1 MKKTLF
7 FRALAPNQSDQSHFK
22 PLTQVYINGITRFHL
37 PISIMKTTL
46 LGKKIGMTQVFDEN
60 NRLIPVTVIEAG
72 PCPVTQVK
80 STEKDGYDA
89 VQIGYRPQK
98 EHRLSKAALGH
109 FKKAGVEP
117 MAELQEFRTNGDA
130 ELSVGDVLTVEKFEE
145 GQKIDVI
152 GTSKGRGFQGVVKR
166 YGFAGGPAS
175 HGSMFHR
182 RGGSYGMC
190 QWPGH
195 VIKGKKMPG
204 HMGDKQRTVQNL
216 TVVKVLADKNLILVK
231 GSIPGS
237 RGSLVTVR
245 TAVKNKKANA

>member
-1 MKKTLF
+1 MNI
-7 FRALAPNQSDQSHFK
+7 A
-22 PLTQVYINGITRFHL
+22 
-37 PISIMKTTL
+37 L
-46 LGKKIGMTQVFDEN
+46 LGKKIGMTQVFDDA

-89 VQIGYRPQK
+89 IQIGFRQQK
-98 EHRLSKAALGH
+98 EHRLTKAALGH

-117 MAELQEFRTNGDA
+117 VAELSEFRTNGETDIN
-130 ELSVGDVLTVEKFEE
+130 LGDVLTVERFEA

-152 GTSKGRGFQGVVKR
+152 ATTKGRGFQGVVKR

-204 HMGDKQRTVQNL
+204 HMGDVSRTVQNL
-216 TVVKVLADKNLILVK
+216 EVVKVIADKNLILVK

-237 RGSLVTVR
+237 RGGYVTVR
-245 TAVKNKKANA
+245 TAIKTKASKA

>member
-1 MKKTLF
+1 
-7 FRALAPNQSDQSHFK
+7 
-22 PLTQVYINGITRFHL
+22 
-37 PISIMKTTL
+37 
-46 LGKKIGMTQVFDEN
+46 MTQVFDEN
-60 NRLIPVTVIEAG
+60 NRLVPVTVVEAG

-89 VQIGYRPQK
+89 VQIGFRPQK
-98 EHRLSKAALGH
+98 EHRLSKAELGH
-109 FKKAGVEP
+109 FKKVGVEP
-117 MAELQEFRTNGDA
+117 HAELQEFRTNGDN
-130 ELSVGDVLTVEKFEE
+130 ELNAGDVLTVEKFEA
-145 GQKIDVI
+145 GQKIDII
-152 GTSKGRGFQGVVKR
+152 GKAKGRGFQGVVKR

-216 TVVKVLADKNLILVK
+216 TVVKVIPEKNLILIK
-231 GSIPGS
+231 GSVPGS
-237 RGSLVTVR
+237 RGSLLTVR
-245 TAVKNKKANA
+245 TAVKNKTLKT

>member
-1 MKKTLF
+1 MM
-7 FRALAPNQSDQSHFK
+7 PFK
-22 PLTQVYINGITRFHL
+22 LV
-37 PISIMKTTL
+37 SVSK
-46 LGKKIGMTQVFDEN
+46 
-60 NRLIPVTVIEAG
+60 
-72 PCPVTQVK
+72 K
-80 STEKDGYDA
+80 STA
-89 VQIGYRPQK
+89 FL
-98 EHRLSKAALGH
+98 RLPLDTSKKQVLSQLQNSVSSA
-109 FKKAGVEP
+109 P
-117 MAELQEFRTNGDA
+117 MVTLN
-130 ELSVGDVLTVEKFEE
+130 SISEKFEA

-204 HMGDKQRTVQNL
+204 HMGDVQRTVQNL
-216 TVVKVLADKNLILVK
+216 EVVKVIADKNLILIK

-237 RGSLVTVR
+237 RGGLVTVR
-245 TAVKNKKANA
+245 TAIKTKASKA

>member
-1 MKKTLF
+1 MNV
-7 FRALAPNQSDQSHFK
+7 A
-22 PLTQVYINGITRFHL
+22 
-37 PISIMKTTL
+37 L
-46 LGKKIGMTQVFDEN
+46 LGKKIGMTQVFDDS

-80 STEKDGYDA
+80 SLDLDGYDA

-98 EHRLSKAALGH
+98 EHRLSKAAIGH
-109 FKKAGVEP
+109 FKKAGLEP
-117 MAELQEFRTNGDA
+117 QSELQEFRTNGDG
-130 ELSVGDVLTVEKFEE
+130 ELNVGDVLTVEKFEA
-145 GQKIDVI
+145 GQKIDVV

-204 HMGDKQRTVQNL
+204 HMGDKKRTVQNL
-216 TVVKVLADKNLILVK
+216 TIVKIVPEKNLILIR
-231 GSIPGS
+231 GSVPGS
-237 RGSLVTVR
+237 RGSMLTVR
-245 TAVKNKKANA
+245 TAVKKKTA

>member
-1 MKKTLF
+1 MKV
-7 FRALAPNQSDQSHFK
+7 A
-22 PLTQVYINGITRFHL
+22 
-37 PISIMKTTL
+37 L
-46 LGKKIGMTQVFDEN
+46 LGKKIGMTQVFDDEN
-60 NRLIPVTVIEAG
+60 RQIPVTAIEVG

-80 STEKDGYDA
+80 TADKDGYSA
-89 VQIGYRPQK
+89 VQIGFRPQK
-98 EHRLSKAALGH
+98 EQRLTKSERGH
-109 FKKAGVEP
+109 FKKAGVETH
-117 MAELQEFRTNGDA
+117 AELSEFRTDEGSDLN
-130 ELSVGDVLTVEKFEE
+130 VGDVLTVDRFEAGE
-145 GQKIDVI
+145 KIDVI

-204 HMGDKQRTVQNL
+204 HMGDVQRTVQNL
-216 TVVKVLADKNLILVK
+216 TVVKVLSEENIILVK

-245 TAVKNKKANA
+245 SAVKNKTAKA

>member
-1 MKKTLF
+1 
-7 FRALAPNQSDQSHFK
+7 
-22 PLTQVYINGITRFHL
+22 
-37 PISIMKTTL
+37 
-46 LGKKIGMTQVFDEN
+46 MTQVFDDA
-60 NRLIPVTVIEAG
+60 NRSIPVTVIEAG

-80 STEKDGYDA
+80 SDETDGYNA
-89 VQIGYRPQK
+89 VQIGFRAQK
-98 EHRLSKAALGH
+98 AQRLSKAARGH
-109 FKKAGVEP
+109 FEKAGVEAQ
-117 MAELQEFRTNGDA
+117 AELSEFRTNGDH
-130 ELSVGDVLTVEKFEE
+130 ELNVGDVLTVEHFEA

-204 HMGDKQRTVQNL
+204 HMGDVQRTVQNL
-216 TVVKVLADKNLILVK
+216 TVVKVVPEKNLILIK
-231 GSIPGS
+231 GSVPGA
-237 RGSLVTVR
+237 RGSLLTVR
-245 TAVKNKKANA
+245 SAVKNKVRKG

>member
-1 MKKTLF
+1 MNI
-7 FRALAPNQSDQSHFK
+7 A
-22 PLTQVYINGITRFHL
+22 
-37 PISIMKTTL
+37 L
-46 LGKKIGMTQVFDEN
+46 LGKKIGMTQVFDDA
-60 NRLIPVTVIEAG
+60 NRMIPVTVIEAG

-89 VQIGYRPQK
+89 IQIGFRSQK
-98 EHRLSKAALGH
+98 EHRLTKAALGH

-117 MAELQEFRTNGDA
+117 VAELSEFRTNGETDIN
-130 ELSVGDVLTVEKFEE
+130 LGDMLTVERFEA
-145 GQKIDVI
+145 GQKVDVI
-152 GTSKGRGFQGVVKR
+152 ATTKGRGFQGVVKR

-204 HMGDKQRTVQNL
+204 HMGDVSRTVQNL
-216 TVVKVLADKNLILVK
+216 EIVKVIADKNLILVK

-237 RGSLVTVR
+237 RGGYVTVR
-245 TAVKNKKANA
+245 TAIKTKASKA